1 MISISLY
8 YLIGSVVVLPGF
20 TFLSTRYYFNKKI
33 ENLHQHYTNLIDS
46 NQVNRIL
53 LHQFEF
59 DEDAISIKSPE
70 LTYNQKQ
77 HKLEEHFKKINESLF
92 LQK

>member
-8 YLIGSVVVLPGF
+8 YLISSVIVLPGV

-33 ENLHQHYTNLIDS
+33 ENLHEHYTNLIDS

-53 LHQFEF
+53 LHQQFEF

-70 LTYNQKQ
+70 LTYYQKQ

-92 LQK
+92 LQ